1 MNERGGLE
9 AVIGA
14 LVRHVPPRDL
24 MQFAFDERDQLFK
37 GKFIAKTPLAQQLGD
52 PGRLLRNAKF

>member
-1 MNERGGLE
+1 MNERSGLE

-24 MQFAFDERDQLFK
+24 MQFAFDERDQRFK
-37 GKFIAKTPLAQQLGD
+37 GTLVALAPLT
-52 PGRLLRNAKF
+52 